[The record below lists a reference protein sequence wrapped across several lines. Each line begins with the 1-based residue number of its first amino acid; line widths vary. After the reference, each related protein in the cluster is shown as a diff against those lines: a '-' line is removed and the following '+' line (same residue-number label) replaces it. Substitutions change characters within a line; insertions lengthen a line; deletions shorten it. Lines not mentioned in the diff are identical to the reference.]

1 MPCPESIPNYLH
13 RNNRPKCSSDEY
25 LNDHRLYSVQTKDN
39 PVKFPNTLTA
49 ISCKWSAI
57 IKEEDV
63 VKSNEPPIG
72 NDYKF
77 AIVEEV
83 RGVNVSIEKR
93 DKGTQEGWHTLS
105 CVIEHAPEEC
115 EYSHSE
121 ILIKHVYV
129 SDEAGE
135 KVTKEHI
142 ITYDDWVSKKT
153 ILTKGNA
160 IISQLKGKYRLELIK
175 LFCYPSNIE
184 GQIDTI
190 DNPASL

>member
-1 MPCPESIPNYLH
+1 MPCHESIPEYLH
-13 RNNRPKCSSDEY
+13 RNNRPKFSSEEY
-25 LNDHRLYSVQTKDN
+25 LNDHRLYSVQSKGN

-63 VKSNEPPIG
+63 LKSNEPPIG

-77 AIVEEV
+77 AIVQEV
-83 RGVNVSIEKR
+83 REVNVSIEKR
-93 DKGTQEGWHTLS
+93 DNGTQEGWHTLS
-105 CVIEHAPEEC
+105 CVIEHSPEEC

-129 SDEAGE
+129 SDVTGE
-135 KVTKEHI
+135 EVKTEQI

-160 IISQLKGKYRLELIK
+160 IISQLKGNYRLELIK
-175 LFCYPSNIE
+175 LFCYPKNDE
-184 GQIDTI
+184 EQVNDK
-190 DNPASL
+190 DEPASL